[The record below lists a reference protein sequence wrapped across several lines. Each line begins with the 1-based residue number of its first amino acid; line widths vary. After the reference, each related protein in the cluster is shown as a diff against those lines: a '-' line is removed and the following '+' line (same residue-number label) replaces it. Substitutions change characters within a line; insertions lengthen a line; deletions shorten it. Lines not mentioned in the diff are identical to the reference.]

1 MFELAVG
8 EFCEEAKRGLDTIWG
23 MGEVQEWLNGC
34 MIMTNGLAQ
43 AFINVRK
50 KNLTTTCQPGGRTY
64 FKMLSTSYCS
74 AFTTNQD
81 LQSIKSSISRLS
93 AFLFSKRITTLGHP
107 PYH

>member
-8 EFCEEAKRGLDTIWG
+8 EFCEEAKRGHN

-50 KNLTTTCQPGGRTY
+50 
-64 FKMLSTSYCS
+64 
-74 AFTTNQD
+74 
-81 LQSIKSSISRLS
+81 
-93 AFLFSKRITTLGHP
+93 
-107 PYH
+107 